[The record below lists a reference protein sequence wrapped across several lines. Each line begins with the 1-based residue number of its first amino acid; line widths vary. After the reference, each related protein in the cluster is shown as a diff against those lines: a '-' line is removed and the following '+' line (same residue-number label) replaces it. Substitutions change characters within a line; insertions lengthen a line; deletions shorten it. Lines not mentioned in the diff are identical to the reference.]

1 MAQKSNEH
9 KLQNEVRNQLAGK
22 VRVFRANV
30 GQGWAAN
37 GKDTFKFSRPQAI
50 TVSAGD
56 VLLRNARPFNT
67 GLPVGFSD
75 TFGWLELV
83 ITPEMVGQTIAQFWA
98 LELKHLAGLTEE
110 QRNFISAVLASGG
123 KGGVARSEQEACQ
136 ILGVEYE
143 PDANRRSRK

>member
-37 GKDTFKFSRPQAI
+37 SKDTFKFSRPQAI

-67 GLPVGFSD
+67 GLPVGFPD
-75 TFGWLELV
+75 TFGWQDLV
-83 ITPEMVGQTIAQFWA
+83 ITPEMVGQTLALFWA
-98 LELKHLAGLTEE
+98 LELKDKASLSEE
-110 QRNFISAVLASGG
+110 QANFIAALIQSGG
-123 KGGVARSEQEACQ
+123 KAGAPRSEQEACQ